1 VATARADGASQA
13 AHGLGPK
20 GPVPLLALG
29 ALGIVYGDIGTSPL
43 YAFRETFH
51 GHGHELAVTETNVL
65 GVLSL
70 VFWSLVVVI
79 SIKYLLFV
87 MRADNHGEGG
97 ILALVALVRGDGRS
111 KVRRN
116 TLILLGVFGTALL
129 YGDAAITPA
138 ISVLS
143 AVEGAEI
150 AAPGLHRWVIPIAC
164 AILVGLFLIQQ
175 RGTTVIGRFFGPV
188 MVLWFSVLAVLGG
201 AKIVSEPGVLRAV
214 NPLYAA
220 RFFVENGHT
229 GFLALGAVFLVVTG
243 GEALYADMGHF
254 GLRPIK
260 AAWFGLVLPALLL
273 NYFGQGALLIADH
286 EAVASPFFNLAP
298 SWSLYPLVALAT
310 VATVIASQALISG
323 VFSLTL
329 QAIQLGYAPR
339 HRVKHT
345 SAAAMGQIYIPAV
358 NWALM
363 AACIA
368 LVIGFG
374 SSAALAA
381 AYGVAVTS
389 TMLITTVLFY
399 VVLRERFAWPIGRA
413 AALCGLFV
421 VIDGA
426 FLGAN
431 VFKIPAGGWF
441 PLLVAGAMF
450 SLMTTWRTGRRIV
463 AERNRRDDVPL
474 RQLVRG
480 LSDSPALVRR
490 VPGTAVYL
498 FSSPGLAPP
507 ALVANLRHNEALHE
521 RVIVA
526 SVVTAAEPRVS
537 PARRA
542 TVEEVGDGV
551 HQVVLGYGFMEE
563 PDVPQGLGQGE
574 AGHLAIDPS
583 GVTYFLGAELIRVT
597 EREGMAMWRE
607 YLFAVV
613 SRNATPAAVYF
624 NLPLSQTIILGT
636 AIEL

>member
-1 VATARADGASQA
+1 VPDEAQGHTP
-13 AHGLGPK
+13 H
-20 GPVPLLALG
+20 GPVALLALG

-65 GVLSL
+65 GILSL

-87 MRADNHGEGG
+87 MRADNNGEGG
-97 ILALVALVRGDGRS
+97 ILALVALIRGDDRAKS
-111 KVRRN
+111 RRN
-116 TLILLGVFGTALL
+116 VLVLMGVFGTALL

-143 AVEGAEI
+143 AVEGAKV
-150 AAPGLHRWVIPIAC
+150 AAPGVEDWVIPISC

-175 RGTTVIGRFFGPV
+175 RGTAVIGRFFGPV
-188 MVLWFSVLAVLGG
+188 MVVWFSVLAVLGV
-201 AKIVSEPGVLRAV
+201 AEIVGEPSVLRAV
-214 NPLYAA
+214 NPVYAA
-220 RFFVENGHT
+220 RFFDENGHT

-254 GLRPIK
+254 GRRPIK
-260 AAWFGLVLPALLL
+260 LAWFTLVLPALLL
-273 NYFGQGALLIADH
+273 NYFGQGALLISDH
-286 EAVASPFFNLAP
+286 AAVDSPFFNLAP
-298 SWSLYPLVALAT
+298 KWSLYPLVALAT
-310 VATVIASQALISG
+310 AATIIASQALISG

-339 HRVKHT
+339 HRVNHT
-345 SAAAMGQIYIPAV
+345 SPSAIGQIYLPVV

-374 SSAALAA
+374 SSADLAA

-399 VVLRERFAWPIGRA
+399 VVLRERFGWKQRPAV
-413 AALCGLFV
+413 ALCGLFV
-421 VIDGA
+421 AIDAA

-431 VFKIPAGGWF
+431 LFKIPAGGWF
-441 PLLVAGAMF
+441 PLLVATGMF

-474 RQLVRG
+474 PRLVAS
-480 LSDSPALVRR
+480 LEHAEEVERR
-490 VPGTAVYL
+490 VKGTAVYL
-498 FSSPGLAPP
+498 FGSRGLAPP
-507 ALVANLRHNEALHE
+507 ALVANIRHNDALHE
-521 RVIVA
+521 RVIVT
-526 SVVTAAEPRVS
+526 SVATSTKPRVL
-537 PARRA
+537 PAQRA
-542 TVEEVGDGV
+542 TVEEVGRGV
-551 HQVVLGYGFMEE
+551 HQVVLHYGFMEE
-563 PDVPQGLGQGE
+563 PDVPLGLRQG
-574 AGHLAIDPS
+574 ACRHLAIDPS
-583 GVTYFLGAELIRVT
+583 RVTYFLGAELLRVT
-597 EREGMAMWRE
+597 ERKGMAMWRE
-607 YLFAVV
+607 HLFAFL

-624 NLPLSQTIILGT
+624 KIPLAQTFTLGT
-636 AIEL
+636 TIEL

>member
-1 VATARADGASQA
+1 MASTDHA
-13 AHGLGPK
+13 PK
-20 GPVPLLALG
+20 GPVALLALG

-65 GVLSL
+65 GILSL

-87 MRADNHGEGG
+87 MRADNNGEGG
-97 ILALVALVRGDGRS
+97 ILALVALVRGDDPS
-111 KVRRN
+111 KSRRN
-116 TLILLGVFGTALL
+116 MLILLGVFGTALL

-143 AVEGAEI
+143 AIEGTEI
-150 AAPGLHRWVIPIAC
+150 AAPGLSDWVIPISC
-164 AILVGLFLIQQ
+164 VILVGLFFIQQ
-175 RGTTVIGRFFGPV
+175 RGTAVIGRFFGPV
-188 MVLWFSVLAVLGG
+188 MVVWFSVLGVLGA
-201 AKIVSEPGVLRAV
+201 AKILSEPSVLRAV
-214 NPLYAA
+214 NPGYAA
-220 RFFVENGHT
+220 RFFTENGHT

-254 GLRPIK
+254 GRRPIK
-260 AAWFGLVLPALLL
+260 LAWFTIVLPALLL

-286 EAVASPFFNLAP
+286 EAVESPFFKLAP

-310 VATVIASQALISG
+310 VATIIASQALISG

-339 HRVKHT
+339 HRVRHT
-345 SAAAMGQIYIPAV
+345 SAEAIGQIYIPAV

-374 SSAALAA
+374 SSADLAA

-399 VVLRERFAWPIGRA
+399 VVLREQFGWAAGRA
-413 AALCGLFV
+413 KALCGVFL
-421 VIDGA
+421 VIDAA

-450 SLMTTWRTGRRIV
+450 SLMTTWRTGRRLV
-463 AERNRRDDVPL
+463 AERSRRNDVPL
-474 RQLVRG
+474 RELMSGIGRSPE
-480 LSDSPALVRR
+480 LSQR
-490 VPGTAVYL
+490 VPGMAVYL

-507 ALVANLRHNEALHE
+507 ALVANLRHNKALHE
-521 RVIVA
+521 RVIIL
-526 SVVTAAEPRVS
+526 SVITAPAPRVL

-542 TVEEVGDGV
+542 TVEEVGQGV
-551 HQVVLGYGFMEE
+551 HQVVLHYGFMEE
-563 PDVPQGLGQGE
+563 PDVPLGICQG
-574 AGHLAIDPS
+574 AARHLAVDTAH
-583 GVTYFLGAELIRVT
+583 VTYFLGTEVLRVT

-607 YLFAVV
+607 HLFATI

-624 NLPLSQTIILGT
+624 NLPLSQTITLGT

>member
-1 VATARADGASQA
+1 MTTEQHGHTA
-13 AHGLGPK
+13 K

-65 GVLSL
+65 GLLSL

-87 MRADNHGEGG
+87 MKADNHGEGG
-97 ILALVALVRGDGRS
+97 ILALVALIRGEGRAKS
-111 KVRRN
+111 RRN

-150 AAPGLHRWVIPIAC
+150 AAPGLGDWVVPTSC
-164 AILVGLFLIQQ
+164 VILVGLFLIQQ
-175 RGTTVIGRFFGPV
+175 RGTTTIGRFFGPV
-188 MVLWFSVLAVLGG
+188 MVVWFSVLAVLGVTE
-201 AKIVSEPGVLRAV
+201 ILSEPSVLRAV
-214 NPLYAA
+214 NPVYAA
-220 RFFVENGHT
+220 RFFTENGHT

-254 GLRPIK
+254 GRQPIK
-260 AAWFGLVLPALLL
+260 LAWFTLVLPALLL

-286 EAVASPFFNLAP
+286 EAVESPFFNLAP
-298 SWSLYPLVALAT
+298 SWALYPLVALAT
-310 VATVIASQALISG
+310 AATIIASQALISG

-339 HRVKHT
+339 HRVNHT
-345 SAAAMGQIYIPAV
+345 SAAAMGQIYLPAI

-363 AACIA
+363 AACIT

-374 SSAALAA
+374 SSADLAA

-399 VVLRERFAWPIGRA
+399 VVLREKFGWPLGRA
-413 AALCGLFV
+413 AGLCGVFL
-421 VIDGA
+421 VIDTA

-441 PLLVAGAMF
+441 PLLVAAGMF
-450 SLMTTWRTGRRIV
+450 SLMTTWRTGRRLV
-463 AERNRRDDVPL
+463 AERSRRNDVPL
-474 RQLVRG
+474 RELVQGFQR
-480 LSDSPALVRR
+480 SPEGARR
-490 VPGTAVYL
+490 VPGTVVYL

-507 ALVANLRHNEALHE
+507 ALVANLRHNDALHE
-521 RVIVA
+521 RVVIAAVA
-526 SVVTAAEPRVS
+526 TAPQPRVL
-537 PARRA
+537 PAKRA
-542 TVEEVGDGV
+542 TMDEVGQGV
-551 HQVVLGYGFMEE
+551 YQVVLHYGFMEE
-563 PDVPQGLGQGE
+563 PDVPRGLCEG
-574 AGHLAIDPS
+574 AAHRLAINPTQ
-583 GVTYFLGAELIRVT
+583 VTYFLGAEVLRVT

-607 YLFAVV
+607 HLFAGI
-613 SRNATPAAVYF
+613 SRNQTPAAIYF
-624 NLPLSQTIILGT
+624 NLPLPQTIIVGT

>member
-1 VATARADGASQA
+1 MSSKAASG
-13 AHGLGPK
+13 HGPK
-20 GPVPLLALG
+20 GPVSLLALG

-79 SIKYLLFV
+79 SIKYLWFV
-87 MRADNHGEGG
+87 MRADNNGEGG
-97 ILALVALVRGDGRS
+97 ILALVALVRGEGS
-111 KVRRN
+111 PSARRN

-150 AAPGLHRWVIPIAC
+150 AAPGLHDWVIPIAC
-164 AILVGLFLIQQ
+164 VILIGLFVIQQ
-175 RGTTVIGRFFGPV
+175 RGTTAIGRFFGPV
-188 MVLWFSVLAVLGG
+188 MVVWFSVLALLG
-201 AKIVSEPGVLRAV
+201 ATKIVSEPAVLRAV

-220 RFFVENGHT
+220 RFFAENGHT

-260 AAWFGLVLPALLL
+260 AAWFALVLPALLL

-286 EAVASPFFNLAP
+286 AAVESPFFKLAP

-339 HRVKHT
+339 HKVRHT

-399 VVLRERFAWPIGRA
+399 VVLRRRFGWPLGRA
-413 AALCGLFV
+413 AALCGLFL
-421 VIDGA
+421 VIDAA

-463 AERNRRDDVPL
+463 AERSRRNDVPL
-474 RQLVRG
+474 RELVAG
-480 LSDSPALVRR
+480 LESQELLSRR

-498 FSSPGLAPP
+498 FSTPGLAPP
-507 ALVANLRHNEALHE
+507 ALVANLRHNDALHE
-521 RVIVA
+521 RVIIA
-526 SVVTAAEPRVS
+526 SVATATEPRVL
-537 PARRA
+537 PADRA
-542 TVEEVGDGV
+542 TAEDMGRGV
-551 HQVVLGYGFMEE
+551 HQVVLHYGFMDE
-563 PDVPQGLGQGE
+563 PDVPQGLCQGG
-574 AGHLAIDPS
+574 ARQLAIDPAR
-583 GVTYFLGAELIRVT
+583 VTYFLGAELIHVT
-597 EREGMAMWRE
+597 DREGMAMWRE
-607 YLFAVV
+607 YLFAVLT
-613 SRNATPAAVYF
+613 RNATPAAVYF
-624 NLPLSQTIILGT
+624 SLPLAQTITLGT